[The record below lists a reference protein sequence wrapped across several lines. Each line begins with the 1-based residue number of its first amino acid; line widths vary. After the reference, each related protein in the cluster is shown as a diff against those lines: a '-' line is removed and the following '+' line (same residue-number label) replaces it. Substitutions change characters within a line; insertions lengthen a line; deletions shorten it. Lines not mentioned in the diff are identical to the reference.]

1 MKKHVL
7 ILITAA
13 ILVVLIC
20 SIGGAAELPKT
31 LEIGASAPDFNLPA
45 IDGKNYRLADFAK
58 ADILV
63 IIFTCNHCPT
73 AQAYESRII
82 KLAED
87 YKDKGV
93 VIVAISPNDP
103 NAVRLDELGYSDL
116 GDTLEDMK
124 IRAEYKKFN
133 FPYLYDGRTQ
143 KVSRLYGPVSTPHVF
158 IFDKA
163 RKLRYVGRI
172 DDSENP
178 KNITTHDTRNAIG
191 ALLAGKDVPVSK
203 TRTFGCSIKW
213 SDKRDSVKK
222 ALEEWA
228 GEDVSLE
235 TIDTAG
241 IDKIVAND
249 SDKLLLINIWATWC
263 GPCVTEFDELVTI
276 NRIYRRRD
284 FELITISADS
294 PDHKDKVLEFL
305 KEKEASCKNYLF
317 DSENKYALMEA
328 VDKESPGGIPY
339 TILVKP
345 GGEIIYRRIGLIE
358 PLELKRT
365 IVEYLGR
372 YYFKPENS
380 G

>member
-73 AQAYESRII
+73 AQAYESRIM
-82 KLAED
+82 KLAAD

-228 GEDVSLE
+228 KEDVSLQM
-235 TIDTAG
+235 IDTTG
-241 IDKIVAND
+241 IKKIVAND

-276 NRIYRRRD
+276 NRIYRCRD

-305 KEKEASCKNYLF
+305 KEKEASCKNYIF